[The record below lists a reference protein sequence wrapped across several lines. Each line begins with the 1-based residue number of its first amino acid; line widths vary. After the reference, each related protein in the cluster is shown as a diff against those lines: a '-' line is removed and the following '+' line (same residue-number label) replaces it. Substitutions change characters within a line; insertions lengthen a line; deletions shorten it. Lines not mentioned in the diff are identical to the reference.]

1 MTTSISYF
9 HAPVASWRTDRG
21 QFVAASLEPALTVT
35 LQQVYQLITADAA
48 LRRLTEEVRQSSDL
62 GEAKKRLLPFVTPF
76 GTFRRRNCQSLLQL
90 SGLLPVDIDKLSSP
104 QEAGELRDRLAAD
117 RFLCPALAFVSP
129 SGKGVKL
136 FVPYATERV
145 LSGQTTLTEL
155 FQWTATYIEAVYRRP
170 VDGSG
175 KDVVRACFL
184 CHDPHAKS
192 SLFTHP

>member
-1 MTTSISYF
+1 MTNRISYF

-21 QFVAASLEPALTVT
+21 QFVAASMEPALTMT
-35 LQQVYQLITADAA
+35 LQQVYQLITADAT
-48 LRRLTEEVRQSSDL
+48 LRQLTEEVCRAGDL

-76 GTFRRRNCQSLLQL
+76 GTFSRRNCRSLLQL
-90 SGLLPVDIDKLSSP
+90 SGLLPVDIDKLPSA
-104 QEAGELRDRLAAD
+104 QEAEELRDRLAAD
-117 RFLCPALAFVSP
+117 RFLCPALTFVSP

-145 LSGQTTLTEL
+145 LSGQITLVQL
-155 FQWTATYIEAVYRRP
+155 FQWTATYIEAVYKRP

-192 SLFTHP
+192 TLFTHP